1 MLELLWFLLPVA
13 AASGWYF
20 ARRSVDVKEAVPDSN
35 TSADCYKGI
44 NYLLNDQ
51 PDKAVELFTRL
62 FNVNRDTLDTHI
74 AIGSLF
80 RRRGEVD
87 RAIRIHQH
95 LLNQTSLPQAQRHVV
110 QLELGH
116 DFLKAGLLDRAEK
129 VLTDLLD
136 MDAQNEVALNLLVR
150 VYQQEKDWDQAIAV
164 LRRLPST
171 TARPQVLAQ
180 YYCELADVASARR
193 DYDTALR
200 RVEQALQ
207 ADPACARASLVE
219 GRVRAAGGDFV
230 QAINAYKRV
239 REQNTAYIGEIIE
252 PLVEC
257 YYKLGQPASVIDFL
271 EEVVKV
277 YGNVRGALA
286 LTELHR
292 ERNGAQDAAVFLS
305 HFLSQRPSMV
315 GLIHLI
321 ELHREETTGELRDT
335 LRVLRN
341 ALERMA
347 ERKPRYKCRQCG
359 FGGKSLHWMCPSC
372 TSWESLRPI
381 ELIQED

>member
-13 AASGWYF
+13 AASGWYL
-20 ARRSVDVKEAVPDSN
+20 ARRSVDVKEAEPDLN
-35 TSADCYKGI
+35 TSAECYKGI

-87 RAIRIHQH
+87 RAIRVHQH
-95 LLNQTSLPQAQRHVV
+95 LLNQDALPQAQRHVV

-129 VLTDLLD
+129 VLTDLLG
-136 MDAQNEVALNLLVR
+136 MDSQNEVALNLLVR
-150 VYQQEKDWDQAIAV
+150 VYQQEKDWDQAIAT
-164 LRRLPST
+164 LRRLPSA
-171 TARPQVLAQ
+171 TARPQVLAH
-180 YYCELADVASARR
+180 YYCELAEVASARR

-200 RVEQALQ
+200 RIEQALL
-207 ADPACARASLVE
+207 ADPACARASLIE
-219 GRVRAAGGDFV
+219 GRVRAASGDFV
-230 QAINAYKRV
+230 QAINAFKRV